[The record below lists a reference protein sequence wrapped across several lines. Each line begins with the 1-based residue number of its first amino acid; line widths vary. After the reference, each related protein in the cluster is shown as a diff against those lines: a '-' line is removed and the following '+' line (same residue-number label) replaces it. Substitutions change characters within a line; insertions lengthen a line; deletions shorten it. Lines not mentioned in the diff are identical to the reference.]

1 MEGKAQYRPDPD
13 EFWAAESDNPER
25 MVETAPDR
33 LTQWLDVLRE
43 RAGYV
48 VDGLDP
54 LALVG
59 LAVVVVLGLWIVVGM
74 RRAALAEARAAAQAA
89 EFAEIKG
96 RLTAMSEMTVRRQ
109 SDEAHAFDDRIEQVS
124 SRVGSALEGVSR
136 RLSESLAETQRQN
149 VDTVSR
155 LSERVDMLTRH
166 MSQTLDTAT
175 SRMGDN
181 LAEAGRRTTESLAN
195 LNERL
200 AVIADAKQ
208 SLADLSS
215 EVLTLSGVL
224 ANKQARGAFGQL
236 RMETIIRD
244 ALPAS
249 VYEFQPTLSNGKRPD
264 CVIRLPNTPEA
275 LVIDSKFP
283 LEGFEALRVA
293 RAPDEVKAARDAI
306 REAVGRHIDDI
317 AEKYLIPGETQDTAL
332 MFVPSESVYGD
343 LHEHFAE
350 LVQRAHRSRVVIVAP
365 NILMLA
371 VQTVQALI
379 KDAKMRDQAGLIQRE
394 VGLLLGDV
402 TRLAERVTELE
413 RHFGLSV
420 KALEKVS
427 ISASRITSR
436 GERLTA
442 LDLEDEAAP
451 PAPAS
456 SQLTSRAS

>member
-1 MEGKAQYRPDPD
+1 ML
-13 EFWAAESDNPER
+13 
-25 MVETAPDR
+25 ETAPDR
-33 LTQWLDVLRE
+33 WSEAWAAFREALTQAMD
-43 RAGYV
+43 G
-48 VDGLDP
+48 VDPTL
-54 LALVG
+54 
-59 LAVVVVLGLWIVVGM
+59 LAVVAGLGMALLWGVASL
-74 RRAALAEARAAAQAA
+74 RRAARRDALAAAQAA

-96 RLTAMSEMTVRRQ
+96 RLTAMSEMTMRRQ
-109 SDEAHAFDDRIEQVS
+109 AEETRALDERVDHVS
-124 SRVGSALEGVSR
+124 ARLGDALEGVSR

-149 VDTVSR
+149 GDTVAR
-155 LSERVDMLTRH
+155 LSERVDTLTRH
-166 MSQTLDTAT
+166 MAQSLDTVTA
-175 SRMGDN
+175 RVGDN
-181 LAEAGRRTTESLAN
+181 LAEAGRRTHESLAT

-215 EVLTLSGVL
+215 EVLSLSGVL

-249 VYEFQPTLSNGKRPD
+249 VYAFQPTLSNGKRPD
-264 CVIRLPNTPEA
+264 AVIRLPNTSA
-275 LVIDSKFP
+275 VLVIDSKFP
-283 LEGFEALRVA
+283 LEGFEALRLA
-293 RAPDEVKAARDAI
+293 RAPDEVKRARDVV

-317 AEKYLIPGETQDTAL
+317 ADKYLIPGETQDTAL

-350 LVQRAHRSRVVIVAP
+350 LVQRAHRARVVIVAP
-365 NILMLA
+365 NSLMLA

-394 VGLLLGDV
+394 VGLLLADV
-402 TRLAERVTELE
+402 ARLVERVAELE
-413 RHFGLSV
+413 RHFGLSN

-427 ISASRITSR
+427 QSATRIGGR

-442 LDLEDEAAP
+442 LDLEDESGSSSAPSAARLP
-451 PAPAS
+451 P
-456 SQLTSRAS
+456 RAS